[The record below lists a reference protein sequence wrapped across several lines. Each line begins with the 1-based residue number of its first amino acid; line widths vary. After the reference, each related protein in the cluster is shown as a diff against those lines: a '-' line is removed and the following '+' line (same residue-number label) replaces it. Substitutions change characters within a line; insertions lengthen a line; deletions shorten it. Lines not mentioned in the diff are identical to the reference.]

1 MKSSRKKSMRRLPP
15 VKRKKMKSLNRGSS
29 LSEAP
34 WMNETVVQAI
44 LGYLESS
51 EPPGIDWPRHW
62 FEEVWLFPMGCGE
75 LDQLILDHLG
85 PAEDTIDEFAIK
97 MTAYAATSD
106 GKEAGRIFSI
116 AATFAWECL
125 ENIPH

>member
-1 MKSSRKKSMRRLPP
+1 
-15 VKRKKMKSLNRGSS
+15 
-29 LSEAP
+29 
-34 WMNETVVQAI
+34 MNETVVQAI

-62 FEEVWLFPMGCGE
+62 FEEVCFSRWAAEE
-75 LDQLILDHLG
+75 LVNLILDHPLV

-116 AATFAWECL
+116 AGHLCL
-125 ENIPH
+125 GVFGEHPALIFCEKEKTYG